1 MTDATPA
8 ARIRP
13 IDTLA
18 GFLSAAAI
26 AVALVGIPYR
36 PFRLALPAL
45 LIALACVID
54 GGKFQR
60 LATAAVIIAGTSW
73 FAGMVIAVVL
83 KHKLW

>member
-26 AVALVGIPYR
+26 AVSLIGIPYR
-36 PFRLALPAL
+36 PIRLTLPAF
-45 LIALACVID
+45 LIAMACVMV
-54 GGKFQR
+54 GGKFHR

-73 FAGMVIAVVL
+73 LVGMAIAVVL
-83 KHKLW
+83 RHNIW

>member
-36 PFRLALPAL
+36 PIRLALPAFI
-45 LIALACVID
+45 IAMACVMV
-54 GGKFQR
+54 GGKFHR

-73 FAGMVIAVVL
+73 FVGMTIAVVL
-83 KHKLW
+83 NHKLW